1 MSLPKMNLPD
11 LDDFNEEDENLED
24 ITEENLDEKNIK
36 DNNNEDEEVI
46 NNSHPIS
53 HNEQETQTVNMFDD
67 LKEMAEERFNFKKNK
82 VKKKQKKLKGKS
94 KGKKNLPIMKYLKT
108 IGVTIVAILVVLF
121 IIGKLFGNNGPQKP
135 SEDKRESVSSDKDLE
150 ITDRGFME
158 GNPYIT
164 IKTKSDDIQ
173 VEFVETAF
181 INSGNIIK
189 CTAFNPYL
197 EEGENTIKYEDCDG
211 MFNDKEEMKQFIDN
225 IKLKGDKKE

>member
-1 MSLPKMNLPD
+1 MPLPKMNLPD

-24 ITEENLDEKNIK
+24 ITEENLDDK
-36 DNNNEDEEVI
+36 DEDLKETSVYSNQTENHEEEVH
-46 NNSHPIS
+46 S
-53 HNEQETQTVNMFDD
+53 VDMLKDF
-67 LKEMAEERFNFKKNK
+67 KEMAEERFNFKKNK
-82 VKKKQKKLKGKS
+82 VKKKQKKPKK
-94 KGKKNLPIMKYLKT
+94 KKNLPIMKYIKT
-108 IGVTIVAILVVLF
+108 IGITILGILVVLF
-121 IIGKLFGNNGPQKP
+121 IVGKIFGNKNPQKA
-135 SEDKRESVSSDKDLE
+135 SKDKKENVSSDKNLE

-158 GNPYIT
+158 GTPYIT

-181 INSGNIIK
+181 INSSNIIK

-211 MFNDKEEMKQFIDN
+211 TFNDKEDMKQFIDN